1 MEKLLIKANNNKNKK
16 VNDGQLS
23 YWQEI
28 LRHLNRKKVQ
38 QL

>member
-1 MEKLLIKANNNKNKK
+1 

-38 QL
+38 QLWVDG